1 MQNVEIKIEKKKLVI
16 EIDLSK
22 EIGVSQSGKSMNVAT
37 TGGSIDVPGFP
48 GFKLGLN
55 CYKKKEK

>member
-1 MQNVEIKIEKKKLVI
+1 MKNVDIKIEKKKMII
-16 EIDLSK
+16 EVDLSK
-22 EIGVSQSGKSMNVAT
+22 EFGQSESGKTIIVAT
-37 TGGSIDVPGFP
+37 TSGSMDVPGFE